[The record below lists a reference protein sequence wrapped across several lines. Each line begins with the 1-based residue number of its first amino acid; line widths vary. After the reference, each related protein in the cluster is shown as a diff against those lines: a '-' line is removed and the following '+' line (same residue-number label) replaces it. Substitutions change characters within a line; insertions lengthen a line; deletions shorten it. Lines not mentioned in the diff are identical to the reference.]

1 MLRILMI
8 AAALLVGAGAP
19 AAPAQDQMT
28 TVEEAAVQQALN
40 RGTVIY
46 AYDQAA
52 WHGTDDM
59 VAKIPHPEEV
69 VGGWIVDGP
78 AASPELVFFDK
89 NEAAPH
95 AVYVADFKDNK
106 LVSSRV
112 LGAGDDSTLSSE
124 RLRMITARDIAIKA
138 LLASNE
144 PRCKDKPY
152 NTVVLPPETPGG
164 PMLVYLLT
172 PQTSNDSLPFGGHY
186 LTLVSADGKAGPFR
200 HFAKSCAEFPINGDD
215 KSKGKAAFLIITHLL
230 DPTPTEIHVFSSL
243 SIHKPIFVF
252 TANSRIWSVEGPG
265 IRLVDSS
272 KAKKSKAP

>member
-8 AAALLVGAGAP
+8 ATALLASAAT
-19 AAPAQDQMT
+19 AAPARYQMT
-28 TVEEAAVQQALN
+28 AGEEAIVVRALN
-40 RGTVIY
+40 RGAVIY

-59 VAKIPHPEEV
+59 VTKLPNYQNV

-78 AASPELVFFDK
+78 ADTPELVFFDR

-112 LGAGDDSTLSSE
+112 LGAGDDSHLTPE
-124 RLRMITARDIAIKA
+124 RLRMISAREAAIKA
-138 LLASNE
+138 LLASGE

-152 NTVVLPPETPGG
+152 NSVVLPPETPGG

-186 LTLVSADGKAGPFR
+186 LTEVSADGKVGPFR
-200 HFAKSCAEFPINGDD
+200 HFTKTCAEFPIRGDG
-215 KSKGKAAFLIITHLL
+215 KGKGEADALVITHLL
-230 DPTPTEIHVFSSL
+230 DPVPTEIHVFSSL
-243 SIHKPIFVF
+243 SIHKRLYVL
-252 TANSRIWSVEGPG
+252 TADDRTWRVEGG
-265 IRLVDSS
+265 QIYLIDSGKVKKT
-272 KAKKSKAP
+272 KAH

>member
-8 AAALLVGAGAP
+8 AAALLGCAA
-19 AAPAQDQMT
+19 AAPARDHMT
-28 TVEEAAVQQALN
+28 SAEAAAVQQALN

-59 VAKIPHPEEV
+59 VTKVPHWQDV
-69 VGGWIVDGP
+69 LGGWIVDGP
-78 AASPELVFFDK
+78 TETPELVFFDRD
-89 NEAAPH
+89 EAAPH

-106 LVSSRV
+106 LVSGHV
-112 LGAGDDSTLSSE
+112 LGAGDDRTLSPA
-124 RLRMITARDIAIKA
+124 RIRMIRAREAATRAMVASDI
-138 LLASNE
+138 

-164 PMLVYLLT
+164 PILVYLFT

-186 LTLVSADGKAGPFR
+186 LTEVSADGKAGPFR
-200 HFAKSCAEFPINGDD
+200 HFTKSCAEFPINGD
-215 KSKGKAAFLIITHLL
+215 GKTKPTSLVITHLL

-243 SIHKPIFVF
+243 SARKPLFVA
-252 TANSRIWSVEGPG
+252 TTNDKIWSVEGNS
-265 IRLVDSS
+265 IRLLDQTE
-272 KAKKSKAP
+272 AKKTP